1 MTKYCGAEL
10 KLHDILKSLCFRN
23 SSSST
28 DPEDEMTVH
37 QYVGKWES
45 VTPFAA
51 NQSAAK
57 TNDKNTAGQTG
68 MVMLQVWLLEIHIN
82 RNHLEVQ

>member
-1 MTKYCGAEL
+1 MVINVSVTMVTRCTL
-10 KLHDILKSLCFRN
+10 SN
-23 SSSST
+23 SASST

-68 MVMLQVWLLEIHIN
+68 MVMLQVRL
-82 RNHLEVQ
+82 

>member
-1 MTKYCGAEL
+1 MF
-10 KLHDILKSLCFRN
+10 SN
-23 SSSST
+23 SGSST

-51 NQSAAK
+51 NQSSTK
-57 TNDKNTAGQTG
+57 NNDKNTAGQTG
-68 MVMLQVWLLEIHIN
+68 MVMLQVRVLILGILDSVVLEDEEYEWGLPIPTPLLS
-82 RNHLEVQ
+82 